1 VPCQRVRIRFSQADG
16 SRGHHHGAHAKLR
29 DTILDMGLFESWKPR
44 KPSPEDQKTA
54 QKDNVD
60 AHLDALRA
68 MEKLA
73 EARNGPEGA
82 QVIRKAREQ
91 FEKGN

>member
-1 VPCQRVRIRFSQADG
+1 
-16 SRGHHHGAHAKLR
+16 
-29 DTILDMGLFESWKPR
+29 MGLFESWKPR
-44 KPSPEDQKTA
+44 KPSLEEQKTA

-73 EARNGPEGA
+73 EARNDPEGA